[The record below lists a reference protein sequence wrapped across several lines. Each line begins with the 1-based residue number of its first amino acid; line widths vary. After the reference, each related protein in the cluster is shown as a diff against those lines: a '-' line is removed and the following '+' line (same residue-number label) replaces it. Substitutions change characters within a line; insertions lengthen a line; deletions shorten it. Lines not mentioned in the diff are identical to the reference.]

1 MQKVTLF
8 SLKDDERFYYVLER
22 FLNNFFHLFDV
33 FKHYI
38 FFVERFY
45 VCVSIQK
52 QTVPFVFRTTFILG
66 KLEKSQQ
73 QQQRMYILSVL
84 KSTQSLRRAVRATV
98 ANHAQLRMS
107 AAALLEKQIERDQE
121 RPQDFG

>member
-1 MQKVTLF
+1 
-8 SLKDDERFYYVLER
+8 
-22 FLNNFFHLFDV
+22 
-33 FKHYI
+33 
-38 FFVERFY
+38 
-45 VCVSIQK
+45 
-52 QTVPFVFRTTFILG
+52 VFRTTFILG

-73 QQQRMYILSVL
+73 QQQRMYFLSVL

-107 AAALLEKQIERDQE
+107 PAALLEKQIERNQE

>member
-1 MQKVTLF
+1 
-8 SLKDDERFYYVLER
+8 
-22 FLNNFFHLFDV
+22 
-33 FKHYI
+33 
-38 FFVERFY
+38 
-45 VCVSIQK
+45 
-52 QTVPFVFRTTFILG
+52 VFRTTFILG

-84 KSTQSLRRAVRATV
+84 KSTQSLRQAVRATV

-107 AAALLEKQIERDQE
+107 AAALLGKQIERDQE